1 MQFKQFINGEWVD
14 ASNGGTWD
22 VINPATEEVIEIVS
36 FGNRDDARAAV
47 EAAENA
53 FPEWSGKT
61 AYERA
66 AILKKAADLIWGQLD
81 ELAAITTRES
91 GKPFREAKG
100 EWYQAGEIFEWFAEE
115 GKRAYG
121 RIIPSRNPHNRL
133 MTIKQPIGVVGVIT
147 AWNFPIYNQSRA
159 VAAALAAGCS
169 VVTRPSE
176 YTPMTAM
183 VMVNLLEEAGIPAG
197 VINLINGEPESMGQ
211 ELLDNKAVR
220 KVHFTGSTRVGHI
233 LMEGASRTFTRLS
246 LELGGNA
253 PVLILPDANIEVAAK
268 TAVSA
273 KFYNAGQMCTSPQ
286 RFIVHSGV
294 ANEFVDLVSQRMSAL
309 VVGNGMEKDTRVGPL
324 INQTQLERLESLVAD
339 TQAEVVLGGERPVG
353 HDKGYF
359 YSPTLLTN
367 VDPASRI
374 YNEEIFG
381 PVLPVT
387 TFDDL
392 DEAIDRANQ
401 TDYGLMA
408 YVWTNDLNVA
418 IRAYEKLEFGMV
430 GVNEWFPQAVEAPFP
445 GWKSSGTGMELGS
458 EGLDEYLETKLIA
471 IGGLR

>member
-14 ASNGGTWD
+14 ATNGGKWD
-22 VINPATEEVIEIVS
+22 VINPATEGVNETVP

-47 EAAENA
+47 EAAANA
-53 FPEWSGKT
+53 FAEWSGKT

-66 AILKKAADLIWGQLD
+66 AVLKKTADLIWGGLN
-81 ELAAITTRES
+81 ELAEITTRES

-121 RIIPSRNPHNRL
+121 RIIPSRNPRNRL

-159 VAAALAAGCS
+159 VAAALAAGCT

-183 VMVNLLEEAGIPAG
+183 AMVNLLEEAGIPAG
-197 VINLINGEPESMGQ
+197 VINLINGEPEPMGQ
-211 ELLDNKAVR
+211 EFLDNKAVR

-253 PVLILPDANIEVAAK
+253 PVLILPDANVEVAAK

-286 RFIVHSGV
+286 RFIVHDGV
-294 ANEFVDLVSQRMSAL
+294 ASEFVDLVSQRMSGL
-309 VVGNGMEKDTRVGPL
+309 VVGNGLEKDTRVGPL

-339 TQAEVVLGGERPVG
+339 SRAKVVLGGERPAG

-367 VDPASRI
+367 VDPTSRI

-392 DEAIDRANQ
+392 DEAIERANQ

-408 YVWTNDLNVA
+408 YVWTDDLNAA
-418 IRAYEKLEFGMV
+418 IRAYERLEFGMV

-445 GWKSSGTGMELGS
+445 GWKHSGTGVELGS
-458 EGLDEYLETKLIA
+458 EGLDEYLETKLVA
-471 IGGLR
+471 FGGLR